1 MNDLIIVGGG
11 PAGISAAVYALRAG
25 IDTLI
30 LEREFY
36 GGKMNYTNEI
46 SNYPGFINISGIK
59 LAENMFNC
67 AKNLGVNFEYAD
79 IISSN
84 LSNDIKVLISSNG
97 KEYLCKSLIIATGL
111 KTRYLKC
118 KGEEKFKGLGVSY
131 CATCDGFFF
140 KNKKVIVVGGG
151 NTALEDALY
160 LSGICKEVILV
171 VRKKFFRGDKI
182 LSDSLKNH
190 DNIKIMFE
198 TVIIEILGDK
208 KVKKVILNN
217 KNNEKKEIL
226 IDAVFIAIGQEPA
239 NNAFSEISSNNL
251 GYFSS
256 DESCITNIE
265 GVYVAGDCREKNLR
279 QIVTAVSDG
288 AVAATE
294 SVKFIKNYKFKY
306 AHARN

>member
-1 MNDLIIVGGG
+1 MQDLIIVGGG

-30 LEREFY
+30 LERDFY
-36 GGKMNYTNEI
+36 GGKMNYTSEI
-46 SNYPGFINISGIK
+46 SNYPGFVNIKGAE

-67 AKNLGVNFEYAD
+67 AKNFGVNFEYAD

-84 LSNDIKVLISSNG
+84 LSDNVKMLVSSNG
-97 KEYLCKSLIIATGL
+97 KEYLCKSVIIATGL
-111 KTRYLKC
+111 KTRNLKC
-118 KGEEKFKGLGVSY
+118 KGEEKFKGRGVSY

-140 KNKKVIVVGGG
+140 KDKKVIVVGGG

-160 LSGICKEVILV
+160 LSGICKEVILA
-171 VRKKFFRGDKI
+171 VRKKYFKGEKI

-190 DNIKIMFE
+190 DNIKVMFE
-198 TVIIEILGDK
+198 TVVDEILGDK
-208 KVKKVILNN
+208 KVEKVVLN
-217 KNNEKKEIL
+217 KNNKKEEIF

-251 GYFSS
+251 GYFAS

-279 QIVTAVSDG
+279 QIVTAVADG

-294 SVKFIKNYKFKY
+294 SIKFIKNYKFKY

>member
-46 SNYPGFINISGIK
+46 SNYPGFISISGIK

-84 LSNDIKVLISSNG
+84 LSNDIKILISSNG

-118 KGEEKFKGLGVSY
+118 KGEEKFKSLGVSY

-151 NTALEDALY
+151 NTALEDAIY

-171 VRKKFFRGDKI
+171 VRKNFFRADKI
-182 LSDSLKNH
+182 LSDNLKNH

-265 GVYVAGDCREKNLR
+265 GIYVAGDCREKNLR
-279 QIVTAVSDG
+279 QIVTAVADG

>member
-1 MNDLIIVGGG
+1 MQDLIIVGGG
-11 PAGISAAVYALRAG
+11 PAGISAAIYALRAG

-36 GGKMNYTNEI
+36 GGKINYTSEI
-46 SNYPGFINISGIK
+46 SNYPGFVNIKGAE

-84 LSNDIKVLISSNG
+84 LSDSVKMLVSSNG
-97 KEYLCKSLIIATGL
+97 KEYLCKSVIIATGL
-111 KTRYLKC
+111 KTRNLKC
-118 KGEEKFKGLGVSY
+118 KGEEKFKGRGVSY

-190 DNIKIMFE
+190 DNIKVMFE
-198 TVIIEILGDK
+198 TVVSEILGDK
-208 KVKKVILNN
+208 KVEKVILSKNN
-217 KNNEKKEIL
+217 KKEEIFT
-226 IDAVFIAIGQEPA
+226 DAVFIAIGQEPA
-239 NNAFSEISSNNL
+239 NNAFSEVTSNDL

-265 GVYVAGDCREKNLR
+265 GVYVAGDCREKILR

-288 AVAATE
+288 AVAATAA
-294 SVKFIKNYKFKY
+294 VKFIKNYKFKY

>member
-1 MNDLIIVGGG
+1 MQDLIIVGGG
-11 PAGISAAVYALRAG
+11 PAGISAAIYALRAG

-36 GGKMNYTNEI
+36 GGKMNYTSEI
-46 SNYPGFINISGIK
+46 SNYPGFVNIKGVE
-59 LAENMFNC
+59 LAENMFEC

-84 LSNDIKVLISSNG
+84 LSDSVKMLVSSNG
-97 KEYLCKSLIIATGL
+97 KEYLCKSVIIATGL

-118 KGEEKFKGLGVSY
+118 KGEEKFKGRGVSY

-160 LSGICKEVILV
+160 LSGICKEVILA
-171 VRKKFFRGDKI
+171 VRKKYFKGDKI

-190 DNIKIMFE
+190 DNIKVMFE
-198 TVIIEILGDK
+198 TVVNEILGDK
-208 KVKKVILNN
+208 KVEKVILSKNN
-217 KNNEKKEIL
+217 KEEEIFT
-226 IDAVFIAIGQEPA
+226 DAVFIAIGQEPA
-239 NNAFSEISSNNL
+239 NNAFSEVTSNDL

-265 GVYVAGDCREKNLR
+265 GVYVAGDCREKTLR

-294 SVKFIKNYKFKY
+294 SIKFIKNYKFKY

>member
-1 MNDLIIVGGG
+1 MQDLIIVGGG

-30 LEREFY
+30 LERDFY
-36 GGKMNYTNEI
+36 GGKMNYTSEI
-46 SNYPGFINISGIK
+46 SNYPGFVNIKGAE

-67 AKNLGVNFEYAD
+67 AKNFGVNFEYAD

-84 LSNDIKVLISSNG
+84 LSDNVKMLVSSNG
-97 KEYLCKSLIIATGL
+97 KEYLCKSVIIATGL
-111 KTRYLKC
+111 KTRNLKC
-118 KGEEKFKGLGVSY
+118 KGEEKFKGRGVSY
-131 CATCDGFFF
+131 CATCYGFFF
-140 KNKKVIVVGGG
+140 KDKKVIVVGGG

-160 LSGICKEVILV
+160 LSGICKEVILA
-171 VRKKFFRGDKI
+171 VRKKYFKGEKI

-190 DNIKIMFE
+190 DNIKVMFE
-198 TVIIEILGDK
+198 TVVDEILGDK
-208 KVKKVILNN
+208 KVEKVVLN
-217 KNNEKKEIL
+217 KNNKKEEIFT
-226 IDAVFIAIGQEPA
+226 DAVFIAIGQEPA

-251 GYFSS
+251 GYFAS

-279 QIVTAVSDG
+279 QIVTAVADG

-294 SVKFIKNYKFKY
+294 SIKFIKNYKFKY